1 MNFSLRLKDIHY
13 AGYTSRIMGKLFEDT
28 PLQALEP
35 LIYGYE
41 NCFLFGRDVN
51 SIKVIVNET
60 ARIPFI
66 IPLGENALFEDCCVQ
81 DLDFI

>member
-1 MNFSLRLKDIHY
+1 
-13 AGYTSRIMGKLFEDT
+13 MGKLFEGT

-51 SIKVIVNET
+51 AIKAIVNET
-60 ARIPFI
+60 ARIPYI
-66 IPLGENALFEDCCVQ
+66 IPLGNIVLAI
-81 DLDFI
+81 LDN